1 MTSELF
7 RDVPDVLTELR
18 LAGVKT
24 YIYSSGSREAQKL
37 FFGHCQVDDDN
48 GQGSIVLAK
57 NSPLTHHGHPASSI
71 PVPCPPSPSLFLPLF
86 PSRSPSC
93 PPPPAQVGDLRPPPH
108 SSPPAPPPAPP
119 HAQVGDLR
127 PYLCGFFDTTSGPKL
142 EARSYRDIALSLGVD
157 SPSELLFA
165 TDVLGEAVAA
175 RAAGWQAVLV
185 SRPGNKALAA
195 GHGFREI
202 TTLKDLVPGL

>member
-1 MTSELF
+1 M
-7 RDVPDVLTELR
+7 
-18 LAGVKT
+18 
-24 YIYSSGSREAQKL
+24 
-37 FFGHCQVDDDN
+37 
-48 GQGSIVLAK
+48 
-57 NSPLTHHGHPASSI
+57 
-71 PVPCPPSPSLFLPLF
+71 
-86 PSRSPSC
+86 
-93 PPPPAQVGDLRPPPH
+93 
-108 SSPPAPPPAPP
+108 
-119 HAQVGDLR
+119 QVGDLR

-185 SRPGNKALAA
+185 SRPGNKALVT